1 MKVNRNLE
9 DRVVEKVRNLSIEQV
24 EQVEQFIDLLNEL
37 KLDSQLTLVSTKMSE
52 SVFNKVWNNPEDA
65 DYDQL

>member
-24 EQVEQFIDLLNEL
+24 EQVEQFIDLLNEQ

>member
-9 DRVVEKVRNLSIEQV
+9 DRVVEKVRSLSIEQV
-24 EQVEQFIDLLNEL
+24 EQVEQFIDLLNEQ

-52 SVFNKVWNNPEDA
+52 SVFNKVWNNPEDV